1 MSERRNSAAFLR
13 GVREAI
19 GVPAG
24 VLAASYIGF
33 GAMAGTG
40 GISIWVVI
48 ASTIAMWALPGQLVM
63 VDMWQ
68 IGAPLIA
75 IVLAVSVSNAR
86 FLPMTLT
93 LMPVIRDRSHPLW
106 YYYLAAH
113 GVSMTVWTI
122 SMRRCLEMPAAE
134 RMAYFAGLVFA
145 CIAVSAGAG
154 AVGYMLA
161 GSIPPLI
168 QIGFV
173 FLTPVYFFVLLIGE
187 ARSRL
192 AAIALA
198 CGGFAGPLF
207 YVLTPQWSVLVAGFA
222 GGTAAFLLHKA
233 LERTDV

>member
-1 MSERRNSAAFLR
+1 
-13 GVREAI
+13 
-19 GVPAG
+19 VPAG

-33 GAMAGTG
+33 GAMAGAG
-40 GISIWVVI
+40 GIPIGVVI

-68 IGAPLIA
+68 IGAPVIA
-75 IVLAVSVSNAR
+75 IVLAVTLSNAR

-93 LMPVIRDRSHPLW
+93 LMPVLRDRSHPPW

-113 GVSMTVWTI
+113 GLSMTVWTI

-134 RMAYFAGLVFA
+134 RLPYFTGLAAA
-145 CIAVSAGAG
+145 CIAVSAGAS
-154 AVGYMLA
+154 AVGYLLA

-168 QIGFV
+168 QIGLV
-173 FLTPVYFFVLLIGE
+173 FLTPVYFFVLLVGE

-198 CGGFAGPLF
+198 CGGLAGPLF
-207 YVLTPQWSVLVAGFA
+207 YVLTPQWSVLVAGFI

-233 LERTDV
+233 LERTGV